1 MKTMLAFALVAL
13 VVTGCG
19 PKWVVV
25 SQAAPNPMT
34 SASKFSVEKAVLDPS
49 FRVGEKTEQEWMGEK
64 SPETK
69 DKWDGDKV
77 AISELFVEGFMQAKG
92 DLLAES
98 GPGKGV
104 FTVRAKYI
112 HCEPGYNIGI
122 SSAPTE
128 LQANVE
134 FLDAADHVVD
144 VIRFDVAQGGAW
156 SFSSGE
162 RGRECARRIGALAA
176 KYLQNRVGL

>member
-1 MKTMLAFALVAL
+1 MFAFALLVVAL

-25 SQAAPNPMT
+25 TQAAPNPMT
-34 SASKFSVEKAVLDPS
+34 SASKFSIEKAVLDPS
-49 FRVGEKTEQEWMGEK
+49 FRVGEKTEQDWMGEK

-69 DKWDGDKV
+69 DKWDADKV
-77 AISELFVEGFMQAKG
+77 AISELFVEGFMRAKG

-98 GPGKGV
+98 APGKGV

-112 HCEPGYNIGI
+112 HYEPGYNIGI
-122 SSAPTE
+122 AAAPTE
-128 LQANVE
+128 LVANVE

-144 VIRFDVAQGGAW
+144 VIRIQVSQGGW
-156 SFSSGE
+156 SAGE
-162 RGRECARRIGALAA
+162 RARDCARQIGALAA
-176 KYLQNRVGL
+176 NYLQKRVGL